1 MGSGMPGGFLGRFG
15 GAMAGKACIGEECA
29 LEGVGV
35 LALLKAAFV
44 ATLEGMATRIALY
57 VEAGTSVELSG
68 GLLAAGM
75 AAHMAWYSW
84 EGTSVRLGEI
94 GRAHI

>member
-1 MGSGMPGGFLGRFG
+1 
-15 GAMAGKACIGEECA
+15 MAGKACIGEECA

-84 EGTSVRLGEI
+84 EGTSVRLGGGGGG
-94 GRAHI
+94 GRTACPPLPGRLSAFCC